1 MRRKSSSKK
10 IENDDDEIQLE
21 MDEGDQMIY
30 NGNQEQK
37 SVRTASKP
45 RNVLSEMGI
54 TELEARE
61 LKAHETTLMEEGRG
75 MNIKFNTANS

>member
-1 MRRKSSSKK
+1 VRRKSSSKK

-45 RNVLSEMGI
+45 RNVL
-54 TELEARE
+54 
-61 LKAHETTLMEEGRG
+61 
-75 MNIKFNTANS
+75 